1 MVTPPR
7 LLLITDEAA
16 ARRHGRGV
24 VATLARALD
33 DLAIDGGALDDGAID
48 DACAVAVVVRAK
60 HLDDDALGPLC
71 VAVRDVARPAGVRV
85 FVHGR
90 PALVGP
96 LHLDGCHLPD
106 PAGGLSPRMARLH
119 LPPGAC
125 LGVSAHARFAGD
137 TAAFADED
145 GVDYATWSPIFSPS
159 SKADVRPPLGLAAL
173 AGHSTP
179 VLALGGV
186 DADRAAAC
194 VAAGAHGVAVLGAVF
209 GAARPDIALRALLG
223 ALAIPWRRRRRG
235 HTTTTLSTTLTTTE
249 AA

>member
-7 LLLITDEAA
+7 LLLITNEAA

-33 DLAIDGGALDDGAID
+33 DIAVADRE
-48 DACAVAVVVRAK
+48 AVAVVVRAK
-60 HLDDDALGPLC
+60 HLDDDALGGLC
-71 VAVRDVARPAGVRV
+71 RAVRAVAVPAGVRV

-96 LHLDGCHLPD
+96 LDLDGCHLPD
-106 PAGGLSPRMARLH
+106 PVGGGLSPRMARLH

-125 LGVSAHARFAGD
+125 LGVSSHPRHAGD
-137 TAAFADED
+137 VCAFSADD
-145 GVDYATWSPIFSPS
+145 GVDYATWSPIFAPS
-159 SKADVRPPLGLAAL
+159 SKADARPPLGLAAL
-173 AGHSTP
+173 AGHTTP

-186 DADRAAAC
+186 DADRAAAG

-209 GAARPDIALRALLG
+209 GAARPDVALQALLD
-223 ALAIPWRRRRRG
+223 ALDLRWRQRRSSASPTAR
-235 HTTTTLSTTLTTTE
+235 